1 MRQQQRSGGVKKW
14 LRDRVESV
22 EESLGL
28 SSYTEEKNYDRCLDL
43 VAEADALRAEA
54 EAAKI
59 AGVLTPGEERDIREA
74 TAAVSQYKRENFEWA
89 AAVPVAQERKAE
101 QALRRKTQQAR
112 KAEQRAREEDLLN
125 FANDASRAAGTA
137 AVATALSSIAAV
149 AASVGEGLG
158 FGKMKELPGDEVPAE
173 ARQPA
178 AGGSPHAEKQP
189 PRGPAAPFIKLRR
202 MVGLTEGAA
211 SGLASW
217 AQSAAEKQKAQ
228 AAADTQWLR
237 LAGCEK
243 ELTLLGLTMSVPA
256 QTPIQDAELREAWR
270 AISRKLHPDVVGPG
284 DDMKLGQEGRA
295 DIYAVNAAY
304 EKLRKL
310 L

>member
-112 KAEQRAREEDLLN
+112 
-125 FANDASRAAGTA
+125 
-137 AVATALSSIAAV
+137 
-149 AASVGEGLG
+149 
-158 FGKMKELPGDEVPAE
+158 
-173 ARQPA
+173 
-178 AGGSPHAEKQP
+178 
-189 PRGPAAPFIKLRR
+189 
-202 MVGLTEGAA
+202 
-211 SGLASW
+211 
-217 AQSAAEKQKAQ
+217 
-228 AAADTQWLR
+228 
-237 LAGCEK
+237 
-243 ELTLLGLTMSVPA
+243 
-256 QTPIQDAELREAWR
+256 
-270 AISRKLHPDVVGPG
+270 
-284 DDMKLGQEGRA
+284 
-295 DIYAVNAAY
+295 
-304 EKLRKL
+304 
-310 L
+310 

>member
-1 MRQQQRSGGVKKW
+1 M
-14 LRDRVESV
+14 
-22 EESLGL
+22 
-28 SSYTEEKNYDRCLDL
+28 
-43 VAEADALRAEA
+43 
-54 EAAKI
+54 
-59 AGVLTPGEERDIREA
+59 
-74 TAAVSQYKRENFEWA
+74 
-89 AAVPVAQERKAE
+89 
-101 QALRRKTQQAR
+101 
-112 KAEQRAREEDLLN
+112 
-125 FANDASRAAGTA
+125 GT
-137 AVATALSSIAAV
+137 
-149 AASVGEGLG
+149 
-158 FGKMKELPGDEVPAE
+158 
-173 ARQPA
+173 
-178 AGGSPHAEKQP
+178 
-189 PRGPAAPFIKLRR
+189 
-202 MVGLTEGAA
+202 
-211 SGLASW
+211 
-217 AQSAAEKQKAQ
+217 SAAEKQKAQ